1 MNKFISQYIKTARR
15 LFPILGKPEKTYLK
29 KLGASIEDFF
39 TDHPPDSVAAISA
52 QFGPPEEVM
61 HHYLDSVDPDY
72 LIQRIQKAKRW
83 RLAATCSLVVLCA
96 AVVLFSYLL
105 WVEYTSYTEFMDG
118 ALGYMV
124 IEIE

>member
-1 MNKFISQYIKTARR
+1 MNKFILQYIKTARR

-61 HHYLDSVDPDY
+61 NHYLHSVDPDY
-72 LIQRIQKAKRW
+72 LIQRIQKARRW

-105 WVEYTSYTEFMDG
+105 WVEYTSYLEFIDN
-118 ALGYMV
+118 AFGYFV